1 MSASTRPIV
10 RGVTRAVTRAL
21 TGALGVNPSFWAP
34 LETSIVPTIGV
45 GSATFTRATTATVQ
59 DWEGRIYNVL
69 SGEARFK
76 GLRRVYNLYRRTQ
89 DLTSAGTWAFANA
102 TTATGITDPF
112 GGTTAIR
119 ITATAINATMGT
131 GTIAPAAGSRVTYS
145 MWIRRVTG
153 TGAIFTGR
161 GASDITAAV
170 TASWQRIAVTI
181 TSDGGNPVP
190 VKLAVSGD
198 AVEIAF
204 LQAENVT
211 GQSNENP
218 SEYVSVDVE
227 SAPYH
232 GANVDGVKYFKT
244 LNGNTVSGNVV
255 TEATGDAIPAGG
267 IGIAWLP
274 GLTGSYF
281 QANDNNVLDITGD
294 IDIRCTVAADN
305 YASGVLQ
312 GLVVKQT
319 GARAYEFH
327 IDAAG
332 ILRFVWRDS
341 TLTTRT
347 STSDAFTLPTNGTRI
362 TYRVTMDVDNG
373 AGGHTI
379 TYWQA
384 TAGINGPWTQ
394 LGATKSVGA
403 FTTDIAATTDDML
416 IGAVGAARANPF
428 KGNIYRAQV
437 YNGINGTLAMDFDPQ
452 QWTSGASFTSGGLT
466 FALNGGATVLKF
478 PVDGYHWDQQ
488 TTNLV
493 LQSENFG
500 TTWTTSGTP
509 TRVAAALRCGSI
521 VLDLL
526 GDDDAG
532 VAECFLQSATFTGD
546 GVKAISYHFAQG
558 SATSSVFRVN
568 DLTAVANRLLAA
580 VTWVNG
586 IPTVTM
592 TTGTLLGVDSLGNGV
607 FRARFLTSAI
617 TAANNN
623 SVQVWPA
630 TTTGFAAANTGTIY
644 CGGVQAE
651 NNAVFCGD
659 YVPTAAAT
667 VTKNADRLTYPTAG
681 NVLATVGTL
690 YVEAN
695 ILGDGAAG
703 NIGLF
708 SPSNAGSGIY
718 TERSTATARFAD
730 GTNTVQRAG
739 LTGNVRHAVAGTY
752 TGAVGKVFSD
762 GVVTSGAFDGD
773 LNLGINMSVGGN
785 STADGIGSVK
795 NAKAWQVAL
804 DDATVAAIPLAA

>member
-1 MSASTRPIV
+1 MRVGTELWRDRSP
-10 RGVTRAVTRAL
+10 AL
-21 TGALGVNPSFWAP
+21 AWLLDEEESGGSIINQPSFWAP
-34 LETSIVPTIGV
+34 LETSIVPIRGV

-244 LNGNTVSGNVV
+244 LNGNTVTNNVV
-255 TEATGDAIPAGG
+255 TEAAGAAIPAGG
-267 IGIAWLP
+267 IGIGWLP
-274 GLTGSYF
+274 GLAGSYF
-281 QANDNNVLDITGD
+281 STPSQNL
-294 IDIRCTVAADN
+294 VAAATFSIRGWLTLNDW
-305 YASGVLQ
+305 
-312 GLVVKQT
+312 T
-319 GARAYEFH
+319 PGA
-327 IDAAG
+327 
-332 ILRFVWRDS
+332 
-341 TLTTRT
+341 TT
-347 STSDAFTLPTNGTRI
+347 SIMAQF
-362 TYRVTMDVDNG
+362 G
-373 AGGHTI
+373 AGGATSCVSLLI
-379 TYWQA
+379 LGAGTANLQIRDAGNTTTYSAISTVAVPAADFTQIAVRADHVLA
-384 TAGINGPWTQ
+384 TATTTFYTSLDGGQTWTQ
-394 LGATKSVGA
+394 LGAPVVTAG
-403 FTTDIAATTDDML
+403 ATTMQAVNQV
-416 IGAVGAARANPF
+416 IEVGSRSTGAGANVA
-428 KGNIYRAQV
+428 GSVYRAQYFKDGV
-437 YNGINGTLAMDFDPQ
+437 LAVDFDPQ
-452 QWTSGASFTSGGLT
+452 QWTAGANFTSGGAVWT
-466 FALNGGATVLKF
+466 LNGGAKVLKF

-500 TTWTTSGTP
+500 VTWTPNGTTS
-509 TRVAAALRCGSI
+509 RVAAALRCGSV

-526 GDDDAG
+526 GDTDAA
-532 VAECFLQSATFTGD
+532 VASSYSEALTFTGD
-546 GVKAISYHFAQG
+546 AVKAISIFFAQ
-558 SATSSVFRVN
+558 ATSVSSVVRLR
-568 DLTAVANRLLAA
+568 DATAGADRLLAA
-580 VTWVNG
+580 ITWTNG

-592 TTGTLLGVDSLGNGV
+592 TTGTLLGVDALGNGV
-607 FRARFLTSAI
+607 FRARVLTTAV
-617 TAANNN
+617 TAANVNN
-623 SVQVWPA
+623 LNVFMA
-630 TTTGFAAANTGTIY
+630 TDAALAVAATGTIY
-644 CGGVQAE
+644 FGGVQAE

-659 YVPTAAAT
+659 YVPTTTAT

-681 NVLATVGTL
+681 NILATVGTL
-690 YVEAN
+690 YAEAT
-695 ILGDGAAG
+695 ILGDGANG
-703 NIGLF
+703 NMGIFNTNSG
-708 SPSNAGSGIY
+708 AAVGIY
-718 TERSTATARFAD
+718 TERSTSTLRIAD
-730 GTNTVQRAG
+730 GTNTIQRAG
-739 LTGNVRHAVAGTY
+739 LTGNVRHACAGTY
-752 TGAVGKVFSD
+752 TGATAKAFVD
-762 GVVTSGAFDGD
+762 GVVTTGAFDGD
-773 LNLGINMSVGGN
+773 IFPGANMSVGGN
-785 STADGIGSVK
+785 AAVDGIGSVK